1 MRAFPFV
8 LASSA
13 GYGYNDYR
21 IAKTIVLNRFRCQTD
36 RLAANDL
43 WIICAMII
51 AMNIWQNSAAV
62 LLQPQSGSAQ
72 RLTVLRHQMI
82 IIMDKMTVLENTA

>member
-1 MRAFPFV
+1 
-8 LASSA
+8 
-13 GYGYNDYR
+13 
-21 IAKTIVLNRFRCQTD
+21 
-36 RLAANDL
+36 
-43 WIICAMII
+43 MII